1 MTTRAL
7 ARREFGQ
14 LALGTLGAAAF
25 ADQSRQPRWTPL
37 WNGKNLDGWTTW
49 MRQPEPTS
57 DVPGLK
63 RGADGKYLEPIGSG
77 RDPLK
82 VFTVVRDVDGRPAIR
97 ISGEVFGEL
106 RHKGSYKNYHL
117 KLQFKWGEKT
127 YPPREKAARD
137 SGILLHCVGEDG
149 AAGGSWMES
158 IECQM
163 NSTTK

>member
-1 MTTRAL
+1 MAAFRQPSAVL
-7 ARREFGQ
+7 
-14 LALGTLGAAAF
+14 LLSVLLGAVAIHG
-25 ADQSRQPRWTPL
+25 QSGWTSL
-37 WNGKNLDGWTTW
+37 WNGKDLDGWTTW

-106 RHKGSYKNYHL
+106 RHKGSYKN
-117 KLQFKWGEKT
+117 
-127 YPPREKAARD
+127 
-137 SGILLHCVGEDG
+137 
-149 AAGGSWMES
+149 
-158 IECQM
+158 
-163 NSTTK
+163 